1 MRPYVKKSRPK
12 LDEIARIA
20 GVSKATVDRVLNN
33 RAGVQ
38 EHTRLHVMNIVGQ
51 LSGEAEKSAPAET
64 IRLDFVLPGGT
75 NAFIADLAQH
85 LERQAQ
91 QRSDAQI
98 VVHRLSGIEPE
109 EIALKLDSLRPI
121 TQGVGLI
128 GLDSPLVREA
138 VRKLIANGVTVLTL
152 VSDISHV
159 GRVSYVGIDNRAA
172 GRLAGYLIGRFLPG
186 ARGKV
191 ALIAGALA
199 YRGHEEREMGFR
211 HILQERFP
219 AMDIVA
225 PREIRED
232 PERAYQEVSALLRA
246 YPDLLAIYCIG
257 AGSEGVARA
266 LVERKRE
273 KDVVFIGHD
282 LTEDTR
288 CFLLDGIM
296 DAAIDQN
303 ARVEARDAIDR
314 LMRAVR
320 GESDIPQTTVRIQS
334 VFAENIPNEI

>member
-1 MRPYVKKSRPK
+1 MNKSRPK

-33 RAGVQ
+33 RSGVQ
-38 EHTRLHVMNIVGQ
+38 EHTRLHVLKVMAE
-51 LSGEAEKSAPAET
+51 LLGEAGDDAKANP

-75 NAFIADLAQH
+75 NAFIADLAAH
-85 LERQAQ
+85 LERQAGL
-91 QRSDAQI
+91 RDHVDI
-98 VVHRLSGIEPE
+98 VVHRLAGIEAE
-109 EIALKLDSLRPI
+109 EIALKLDSLRPL
-121 TQGVGLI
+121 TQGIGLI

-138 VRKLIANGVTVLTL
+138 VRKLIASGVAVLTL

-219 AMDIVA
+219 DMEIIA

-232 PERAYQEVSALLRA
+232 PERAYEEVSALLRD

-266 LVERKRE
+266 LVEHKRE
-273 KDVVFIGHD
+273 KDIVFIGHD

-296 DAAIDQN
+296 DAVIDQN
-303 ARVEARDAIDR
+303 ARVEARDAVDR
-314 LMRAVR
+314 LVRAVR
-320 GESDIPQTTVRIQS
+320 GESDIPHVTVRIQS
-334 VFAENIPNEI
+334 VFPENIPTEI